1 MSHQTFHLF
10 ARFQGQ
16 DLINRLDKLQ
26 ELSQETTNDE
36 GQTLLHIAV
45 LQRDL
50 ALVSYLLKRGFDAD
64 QGDHH
69 QQSPL
74 YLASSRGDSRIL
86 ELLLTYS
93 QKSSQSNVH
102 GESVLMPACQRG
114 LLSVADVA
122 LDGEVSLDQIDIFG
136 RHALIHTIIH
146 GDGGYIYQEI
156 LRRLLQAGISKG
168 LRDDFNRTALD
179 YAQELDQTV
188 IIQLLEDD
196 PDAWEDGFDEI
207 RDLLEHK
214 KYGTALGKL
223 QQEEDSL
230 KQKFFIGYTY
240 YVMDQYQ
247 VAETYIQ
254 NIINEDPHF
263 IYTLAL
269 MAVLQ
274 DKIAIAP
281 FYLEL
286 GDVKT
291 KGGFFKY
298 RRVQLNLDLGRY
310 LDAYTLMQEL
320 IKDYPDRLDYVYL
333 QATTL
338 QRLGRWEE
346 AIELMERVRA
356 ALVQNPFFHQKIQQ
370 LKALQSVKD

>member
-1 MSHQTFHLF
+1 M
-10 ARFQGQ
+10 
-16 DLINRLDKLQ
+16 
-26 ELSQETTNDE
+26 
-36 GQTLLHIAV
+36 HIAV